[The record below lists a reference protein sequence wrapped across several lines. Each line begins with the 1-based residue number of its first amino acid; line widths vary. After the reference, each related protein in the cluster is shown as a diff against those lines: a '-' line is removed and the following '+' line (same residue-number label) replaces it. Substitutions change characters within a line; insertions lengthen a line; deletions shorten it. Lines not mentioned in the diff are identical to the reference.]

1 MANTKEI
8 TQFLGHVPLFIGLN
22 DGQKER
28 LAKRFVER
36 EYDAGKT
43 IVSQG
48 LGGEGFFIIATG
60 KATAYRTRSDG
71 TKTEVNSFKAMD
83 FFGELAL
90 LDDGLRTASVITTEP
105 VKCYVITRWDFLS
118 LLKED
123 SEMAINILIEVA
135 RRFRSVL
142 DSM

>member
-8 TQFLGHVPLFIGLN
+8 VKFLGRVPLFNGLN
-22 DGQKER
+22 DGQKDR

-36 EYDAGKT
+36 EYEAGAT

-48 LGGEGFFIIATG
+48 LGGEGFFIIASG
-60 KATAYRTRSDG
+60 KADAFRTRSDG
-71 TKTEVNSFKAMD
+71 TKIEVNSFKAMD

-90 LDDGLRTASVITTEP
+90 LDDGLRTASVVATET

-123 SEMAINILIEVA
+123 SDMAISILTEVA
-135 RRFRSVL
+135 KRFRTVL